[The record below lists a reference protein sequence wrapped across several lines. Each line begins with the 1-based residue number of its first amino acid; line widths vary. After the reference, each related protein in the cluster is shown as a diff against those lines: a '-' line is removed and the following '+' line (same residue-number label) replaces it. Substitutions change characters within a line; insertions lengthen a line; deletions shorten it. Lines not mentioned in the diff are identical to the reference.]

1 MSRYVPF
8 FRQREEKEKD
18 ERKRR
23 KRKTRRTMSTWAS
36 ARWLDA
42 VCGGDRRF
50 ALPERKADTTS
61 EALVVIF
68 LSEQRDDLV
77 PTVCSTRVT
86 DRVVSSP
93 GLGNASPGLVSW
105 APGVSGDTCGV
116 RARGWPNPVV
126 WCGQGRT
133 WRVVREAGKTG
144 NRRRGRTS
152 RGVRPP

>member
-18 ERKRR
+18 ERRRR
-23 KRKTRRTMSTWAS
+23 KRKTRRTMPTWAS

-42 VCGGDRRF
+42 MCGGERRF

-77 PTVCSTRVT
+77 STVCSTRVT

-93 GLGNASPGLVSW
+93 RAWKCLAGLGVLGTWCVGRHVWGARAWVAKP
-105 APGVSGDTCGV
+105 SG
-116 RARGWPNPVV
+116 VV
-126 WCGQGRT
+126 WTRSSMAGGAGGGED
-133 WRVVREAGKTG
+133 REPA
-144 NRRRGRTS
+144 S
-152 RGVRPP
+152 REDQPGG